1 MDRRTAVWCLVLA
14 LASYVVCVLAQSFP
28 LWSAGQSFAWFPQ
41 TLDTQIELVAFVAG
55 VVAVYLVTRESLW
68 NWPIGIVNVSLYA
81 WFFFAVAQ
89 HYANAALQ
97 IVWLIYLIDGWY
109 RWLRGGEKKTE
120 LKVSHLTARQG
131 LIVGATVVVF
141 TVALVPILQMAGG
154 KVVIVDALTTAM
166 SLAAQYLLNRKVIQ
180 SWLAWIVVDLI
191 YVPLYIYREYYAT
204 AVLYAIFLGLAVVGW
219 FQWKKSILAQDQEV
233 AKVNNT

>member
-1 MDRRTAVWCLVLA
+1 MRG
-14 LASYVVCVLAQSFP
+14 S
-28 LWSAGQSFAWFPQ
+28 
-41 TLDTQIELVAFVAG
+41 
-55 VVAVYLVTRESLW
+55 
-68 NWPIGIVNVSLYA
+68 
-81 WFFFAVAQ
+81 FFAVAQ